1 MVEFPRA
8 HAGERGGRARDK
20 LDRRA
25 HSEDSGQ
32 SASGIQA
39 LGRQRRMLSPPES
52 SSTFARHRNKERA
65 LRGRPGPGGNNSPE

>member
-32 SASGIQA
+32 
-39 LGRQRRMLSPPES
+39 
-52 SSTFARHRNKERA
+52 
-65 LRGRPGPGGNNSPE
+65 